1 MTDKTAKQ
9 HIDVIQADYHN
20 PNHGNDLVK
29 LLNGYA
35 QDPMGGGEPLS
46 QYTQD
51 NLVDTLKQR
60 QDAFSIL
67 CYVDGQPA
75 GLINCF
81 EMFSTFKCKPLIN
94 IHDVTVDKAYRGL
107 GLSQKMLEKVE
118 QIALERGCCKL
129 VLEILE
135 GNTVAKNAYAK
146 FGFKGY
152 ELDPKMGHAVFWE
165 KGI

>member
-1 MTDKTAKQ
+1 MTNNT
-9 HIDVIQADYHN
+9 IEIVSADYSN
-20 PNHGNDLVK
+20 PTHAADLIK

-51 NLVDTLKQR
+51 NLIEALKLR
-60 QDAFSIL
+60 TDAYSVL
-67 CYVDGQPA
+67 CYVDGQAA

-81 EMFSTFKCKPLIN
+81 EMFSTFKCKPIVN
-94 IHDVTVDKAYRGL
+94 IHDVTVADGFRGL
-107 GLSQKMLEKVE
+107 GLSQKMLDKVE

-129 VLEILE
+129 VLEILD

-146 FGFKGY
+146 HGFKGY
-152 ELDPKMGHAVFWE
+152 ELDPKMGQAVFWE
-165 KGI
+165 KEI